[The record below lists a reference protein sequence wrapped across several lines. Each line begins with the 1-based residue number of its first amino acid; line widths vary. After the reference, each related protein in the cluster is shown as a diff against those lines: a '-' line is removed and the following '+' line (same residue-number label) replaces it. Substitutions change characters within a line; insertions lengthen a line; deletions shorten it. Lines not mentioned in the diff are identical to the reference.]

1 MGAHRREV
9 NRFPSLSAGVDHV
22 QGERD
27 LVSSITAQF
36 HVPPVVILN
45 ATSLT
50 MHPSS
55 HECVS
60 FRR

>member
-9 NRFPSLSAGVDHV
+9 SRLPSLSAGVDRV

-27 LVSSITAQF
+27 LVSSITVQF
-36 HVPPVVILN
+36 HVPPVVIPN

-50 MHPSS
+50 THPSS